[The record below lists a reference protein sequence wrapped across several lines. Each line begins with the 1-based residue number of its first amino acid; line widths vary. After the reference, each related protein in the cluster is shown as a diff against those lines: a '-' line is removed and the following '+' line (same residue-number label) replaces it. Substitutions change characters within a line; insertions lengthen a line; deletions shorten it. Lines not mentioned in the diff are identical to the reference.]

1 MIAFVNLNQ
10 LIPDLVATYPDWQAP
25 TAHIQ
30 N

>member
-10 LIPDLVATYPDWQAP
+10 LIPDLVASQPDWHAP